1 MGAAMAGAIAA
12 GRDPVGRGVTMLRVV
27 NPVTFN
33 VVLLLDDEAVAH
45 GLTELFT
52 AYGLPV
58 IRVASLHLLAES
70 MKADVPTVCIID
82 QWVWSRS
89 LINLFAELRVR
100 SLVGVFVMARDH
112 GLADV
117 LIALESG
124 ADGHWGADMLPR
136 EILAR
141 IDAVVRR
148 APVRK
153 PVGAVSAKSAP
164 AIWRIDTFTK
174 KCFAP
179 SGALVTLSPSEVNI
193 LYVLLKNFG
202 RMIEREQLGESIV
215 ARGTA
220 SSYKRIDV
228 LISHIRTHLRP
239 HLGDGEI
246 IRSYRKRGYAL
257 VAVGMADW
265 VAVSD
270 AGDAASARDGG
281 GADRL
286 HDANFAGGRK
296 SGAREIGT
304 F

>member
-1 MGAAMAGAIAA
+1 
-12 GRDPVGRGVTMLRVV
+12 MLRVV
-27 NPVTFN
+27 NPVAFN
-33 VVLLLDDEAVAH
+33 VVLLLDDEAVAQ

-52 AYGLPV
+52 AYAMPV
-58 IRVASLHLLAES
+58 IRIASLQSLAES
-70 MKADVPTVCIID
+70 MNANVPTVCIID
-82 QWVWSRS
+82 QWMWSRS

-100 SLVGVFVMARDH
+100 SLAGVFVMSRDH

-141 IDAVVRR
+141 VDAVVRR
-148 APVRK
+148 SPVRK
-153 PVGAVSAKSAP
+153 ALGAMAPKSGP

-179 SGALVTLSPSEVNI
+179 NGAMVTLSPSEINI

-202 RMIEREQLGESIV
+202 RMIERSQLGESIV

-220 SSYKRIDV
+220 SGYKRIDV
-228 LISHIRTHLRP
+228 LVSHIRTHLRP
-239 HLGDGEI
+239 HLGNCEI

-257 VAVGMADW
+257 VAMGMADW
-265 VAVSD
+265 VAVS
-270 AGDAASARDGG
+270 GVGEASLMP
-281 GADRL
+281 DRRL
-286 HDANFAGGRK
+286 IESRVD
-296 SGAREIGT
+296 
-304 F
+304 

>member
-1 MGAAMAGAIAA
+1 
-12 GRDPVGRGVTMLRVV
+12 MLRLV
-27 NPVTFN
+27 NPVAFN
-33 VVLLLDDEAVAH
+33 VVLVLGDETVAQ

-52 AYGLPV
+52 AYALPV
-58 IRVASLHLLAES
+58 VRVASLEFLAENMS
-70 MKADVPTVCIID
+70 ADMPTVCIMD

-89 LINLFAELRVR
+89 LISLFAELRVR
-100 SLVGVFVMARDH
+100 SLVGVFVMSRDH

-124 ADGHWGADMLPR
+124 ADGHWGADMEPR

-141 IDAVVRR
+141 VSAVVRR
-148 APVRK
+148 APFRK
-153 PVGAVSAKSAP
+153 TFGAVASKAGP

-202 RMIEREQLGESIV
+202 MMIERSQLGESII

-220 SSYKRIDV
+220 SGFKRIDV

-239 HLGDGEI
+239 HLGDCEI

-257 VAVGMADW
+257 VAAEMADW
-265 VAVSD
+265 VLVSN
-270 AGDAASARDGG
+270 AGDVLSTREMS
-281 GADRL
+281 L
-286 HDANFAGGRK
+286 VGRYLD
-296 SGAREIGT
+296 
-304 F
+304 